1 MSGVGPR
8 SAPTYNISAP
18 SNYVAGIGRGALGFT
33 TRSDIGPARPATGAP
48 SVDAAFG
55 QPPPGYVAGLG
66 RGMGDLARSQG
77 VAAPV
82 PAATE
87 MDRMDYSESNYDEFT
102 GYSERLFSHAAYE
115 EDDVEADAIYTSV
128 DDAMEARRKRVREK
142 QLIQDQLKR
151 SKHERPRIA
160 DQFADL
166 KRDLAAVSVA
176 EWDAIPEIGDHSL
189 KLKQTRKKDSFMPLP
204 DSVMLQNN
212 QVTALERS
220 VDPLEG
226 AATSLGRQSSVLTS
240 RLDKISDSVSGQ
252 TVVDP
257 KGYLT
262 SLSAIKVSSEAEV
275 GDIKKARVL
284 LQSVTSTNPTHGP
297 GWIAAARVEEY
308 ANKIVAARKV
318 ILDGCEKAPHSED
331 VWLEASRLHPPDKAR
346 VILRNALRALPQS
359 VKLYLQLAS
368 QEERVEEKKA
378 ILRLGLENVPNSVTL
393 WKAAVDL
400 EDAQD
405 AKILLSRAIECIP
418 KCLDVY
424 LALARLET
432 HAAARKVLNL
442 ARENLPTERK
452 VWIMAAVLEEVNGQS
467 QLVGRILDK
476 MLLSLAQLEVIVKRE
491 DWLAEAVDCELLHGA
506 PITCQALVSRT
517 IMVGLD
523 VEDRKRV
530 MLEDVQ
536 HLIYEGR
543 SASNS
548 SSPKIPLMTA
558 RAILDVTIN
567 AFPQRR
573 SIYLAAIALEQDF
586 GDSNLLFRRLEQAC
600 HALPQVEVFWLLY
613 AKELWTTAGD
623 VKAAREVLMR
633 GFQANP
639 ASEEIYLAAIKLEWE
654 AGEIDRARALLK
666 KAVDH
671 LPQPSPRLFLKKAL
685 FEREEGAFEACVAT
699 LRLGIQRFSTFTK
712 YYLMLGQVL
721 GEDLHNIDQAR
732 IAFQDGLKTIPTC
745 ATLWKALLRLEETSR
760 GLLKARSIGEKAR
773 LSCPKNA
780 EVWVECLRLE
790 RRHAQAS
797 TSITN
802 AVLSKHYQGLA
813 ARALAD
819 CPTSGL
825 VHKEILL
832 HIPRNQYKSR
842 AVEALKKCSQD
853 SEALLAVA
861 RLFDRCHLPLKA
873 TKYFE
878 RALAL
883 QPRHGDVYVYYWVC
897 LYVQRHKRDL
907 ATYLE
912 EEIRVGSGEPLMA
925 DAEESVHYR
934 RTIAAVQRVHGQQE
948 DDTNEVSTRGEEKED
963 EGREAMAGVDDD
975 DDESPDALTSPTLPD
990 ASSKVEDASVL
1001 SASAS
1006 ASSDVLAKLT
1016 RRCEIAEPN
1025 MGELWCSFTKQVSIR
1040 RLPVRE
1046 KLKRVVE
1053 HVLGFQLLPDTFV

>member
-1 MSGVGPR
+1 M
-8 SAPTYNISAP
+8 
-18 SNYVAGIGRGALGFT
+18 
-33 TRSDIGPARPATGAP
+33 
-48 SVDAAFG
+48 
-55 QPPPGYVAGLG
+55 
-66 RGMGDLARSQG
+66 
-77 VAAPV
+77 
-82 PAATE
+82 
-87 MDRMDYSESNYDEFT
+87 
-102 GYSERLFSHAAYE
+102 
-115 EDDVEADAIYTSV
+115 
-128 DDAMEARRKRVREK
+128 
-142 QLIQDQLKR
+142 
-151 SKHERPRIA
+151 
-160 DQFADL
+160 
-166 KRDLAAVSVA
+166 
-176 EWDAIPEIGDHSL
+176 
-189 KLKQTRKKDSFMPLP
+189 
-204 DSVMLQNN
+204 
-212 QVTALERS
+212 
-220 VDPLEG
+220 
-226 AATSLGRQSSVLTS
+226 
-240 RLDKISDSVSGQ
+240 
-252 TVVDP
+252 
-257 KGYLT
+257 
-262 SLSAIKVSSEAEV
+262 
-275 GDIKKARVL
+275 
-284 LQSVTSTNPTHGP
+284 
-297 GWIAAARVEEY
+297 
-308 ANKIVAARKV
+308 
-318 ILDGCEKAPHSED
+318 
-331 VWLEASRLHPPDKAR
+331 
-346 VILRNALRALPQS
+346 
-359 VKLYLQLAS
+359 
-368 QEERVEEKKA
+368 
-378 ILRLGLENVPNSVTL
+378 TL

-536 HLIYEGR
+536 HLVYE
-543 SASNS
+543 ASHANNS
-548 SSPKIPLMTA
+548 PPKIPLMTA
-558 RAILDVTIN
+558 RAILDVAIN

-586 GDSNLLFRRLEQAC
+586 GESSLLFQRLEQAC

-633 GFQANP
+633 GFQANL

-685 FEREEGAFEACVAT
+685 FEQEEGNFEACVAS

-721 GEDLHNIDQAR
+721 GEDLHDVEQAR
-732 IAFQDGLKTIPTC
+732 AAFQDGLKIVPTC
-745 ATLWKALLRLEETSR
+745 AALWKALLRLEESSR

-790 RRHAQAS
+790 RRHAQTS

-802 AVLSKHYQGLA
+802 ATLSKHYQGLA

-819 CPTSGL
+819 CPASGL
-825 VHKEILL
+825 VYKEILL

-853 SEALLAVA
+853 CEALLAVA

-907 ATYLE
+907 ATYLKE
-912 EEIRVGSGEPLMA
+912 GIHTGSGEPQMT

-934 RTIAAVQRVHGQQE
+934 RTIAAVQRVDRQE
-948 DDTNEVSTRGEEKED
+948 ADDTNGVSAQGAEKED

-975 DDESPDALTSPTLPD
+975 DDDNDESPDALTSPTLPD
-990 ASSKVEDASVL
+990 VSCKVEDASGL
-1001 SASAS
+1001 SVS

-1025 MGELWCSFTKQVSIR
+1025 MGELWCSFTKQVPIR